1 LAALLGCAAAGDGN
15 SRQERDQHRTER
27 IVPHLLR
34 NRLRAITEGIA
45 AYLISVLGVA
55 DGGICSFA
63 RRILGVAIQ
72 VLRRACRLADPA
84 ARVLASSATSPTVLS
99 TLPAKSFAEPEV
111 IGAPSE

>member
-1 LAALLGCAAAGDGN
+1 
-15 SRQERDQHRTER
+15 
-27 IVPHLLR
+27 
-34 NRLRAITEGIA
+34 
-45 AYLISVLGVA
+45 LGVA
-55 DGGICSFA
+55 DGGIYSFA

-111 IGAPSE
+111 IGASSE

>member
-1 LAALLGCAAAGDGN
+1 LAALRGCAAAGDGN

-34 NRLRAITEGIA
+34 NRLRAVTEGIA

-55 DGGICSFA
+55 DGGIYSFA

-72 VLRRACRLADPA
+72 VLRRACRLADLPPGS
-84 ARVLASSATSPTVLS
+84 LSSATSPTVLS

-111 IGAPSE
+111 IGAPLE